1 MDDDFAEDVRPQPS
15 GKDSQS
21 TKDTLEADVLEE
33 TKKENHDET
42 DQEEVLLS
50 DVAVTAEFDYIDLD
64 DESEVSEA
72 EASSDASGSPKGA
85 SPPPSGVT
93 RKKRAGDKP
102 NKPDAAQKKNGAS
115 DGQITRALD
124 DFDSYLDDAEEGD
137 GDLASSNNGPS
148 LVTDPNLS
156 SPGAWGYDQPQVSGV
171 FSRYEE
177 ETQESDSDEFDL
189 FDDEESEQP
198 RDRTLQDIVTAHEK
212 QLRRLEKRLVYQKE
226 VIQVVSELL
235 VEARVVSKR
244 ELKKRLRALRDKS

>member
-1 MDDDFAEDVRPQPS
+1 MDDFTQDARPQPS
-15 GKDSQS
+15 GNDSQS
-21 TKDTLEADVLEE
+21 VQETLEADVLEE
-33 TKKENHDET
+33 NEKEKHAET
-42 DQEEVLLS
+42 DKEEVLLS
-50 DVAVTAEFDYIDLD
+50 DVAVTAEFDYIDID
-64 DESEVSEA
+64 DESEPSEA
-72 EASSDASGSPKGA
+72 EVADGDGDQSSYASQTAGITRETGDLDDDSSEGDAPTA
-85 SPPPSGVT
+85 L
-93 RKKRAGDKP
+93 
-102 NKPDAAQKKNGAS
+102 NGS

-124 DFDSYLDDAEEGD
+124 DFDSYLEGAEEGD
-137 GDLASSNNGPS
+137 ADLAVSKKGPS

-177 ETQESDSDEFDL
+177 ETQEADADDFDL
-189 FDDEESEQP
+189 FEEDEGELP
-198 RDRTLQDIVTAHEK
+198 RDRTLQDIVNAHEK